1 MCDVMNKKLFFGLV
15 GIFVIVYTLLYTTYY
30 YKNNKQD
37 TSPVNEPTEDIIYRE
52 IDDYEDIVST
62 LQYKN
67 YSTTEINNI
76 LGKLSDTNIKKLI
89 ELPYQD
95 IKDYVDITN
104 FNIDNIKRYES
115 YKTLN
120 PDLEIKNI
128 VTKVNLNLDKEFY
141 SDHENITNPDEITV
155 LVNKFHKLSSD
166 YEPSDLT
173 SLSYSSAY
181 KMRKPAA
188 ESFDKLQAYAITQGV
203 SFYPYSTYRSYKTQ
217 EIIYNRYVK
226 IDGVNKAD
234 TYSARPGYSEHQT
247 GLAVDIRSTGY
258 NELIAKHYSWLK
270 DNSYKYGFIIRY
282 TKDNEN
288 ITGYQEEPWH
298 LRYIGVDH
306 ATKVHDLNITYD
318 EYYDLYLTEH

>member
-104 FNIDNIKRYES
+104 FNIDNIKRGIG
-115 YKTLN
+115 LN
-120 PDLEIKNI
+120 N
-128 VTKVNLNLDKEFY
+128 
-141 SDHENITNPDEITV
+141 
-155 LVNKFHKLSSD
+155 
-166 YEPSDLT
+166 
-173 SLSYSSAY
+173 
-181 KMRKPAA
+181 
-188 ESFDKLQAYAITQGV
+188 
-203 SFYPYSTYRSYKTQ
+203 
-217 EIIYNRYVK
+217 
-226 IDGVNKAD
+226 
-234 TYSARPGYSEHQT
+234 
-247 GLAVDIRSTGY
+247 
-258 NELIAKHYSWLK
+258 
-270 DNSYKYGFIIRY
+270 
-282 TKDNEN
+282 
-288 ITGYQEEPWH
+288 
-298 LRYIGVDH
+298 
-306 ATKVHDLNITYD
+306 
-318 EYYDLYLTEH
+318 